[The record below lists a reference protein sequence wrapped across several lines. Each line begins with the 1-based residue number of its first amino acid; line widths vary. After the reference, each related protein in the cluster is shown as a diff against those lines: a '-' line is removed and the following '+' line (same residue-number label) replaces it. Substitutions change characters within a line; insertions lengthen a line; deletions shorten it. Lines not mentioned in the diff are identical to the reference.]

1 MGPQGSTMKT
11 TRRDFGK
18 VALGTAIGAMSA
30 PALIGGKAQAQ
41 TRAAHASGVYHDGI
55 MQLNQNESAR
65 GPGPKTME
73 AIHNHTTKR
82 VGMGYSPDHVNELRD
97 GIANYYG
104 VGTENVLLGTGSTP
118 ILRGTVRAFC
128 NARKAFVTPM
138 PTYSTSL
145 QEANRINIPAI
156 ELSLDKGMGVDLDS
170 LANNADGAGLLYLC
184 NPNNPTGTVHGPD
197 EIEKFVR
204 GVMREN
210 PDVRIHID
218 EAYIN
223 YTRPGAMK
231 TALPLAMEYENVF
244 ITRSFSKA
252 HGLAG
257 MRIGYALGQ
266 EQTLNKIDQA
276 WGMGDVNMLAA
287 VAALTAL
294 EDKEH
299 IAWEAQENA
308 EIRDEVIGFFRSRGY
323 EVPDS
328 NTNHIFVKLGM
339 PASKFRN
346 ACLEHNILVGR
357 DFPPLE
363 QTHCRISLGSRE
375 QMKEAIEVFKK
386 ALA

>member
-1 MGPQGSTMKT
+1 MMKT
-11 TRRDFGK
+11 TRREFGK
-18 VALGTAIGAMSA
+18 VALGSALGAISGQ
-30 PALIGGKAQAQ
+30 ALIGSKVQAQ
-41 TRAAHASGVYHDGI
+41 TRAAHASGVYHEGV

-97 GIANYYG
+97 GIADYYG
-104 VGTENVLLGTGSTP
+104 VGTENVLLATGSTP

-128 NARKAFVTPM
+128 NASQAFVTPM

-145 QEANRINIPAI
+145 QEANRLNLPAV
-156 ELSLDKGMGVDLDS
+156 ELSLDKGLGVDLES
-170 LANNADGAGLLYLC
+170 LARNAEGAGLLYVC

-197 EIEKFVR
+197 AIEKFVR
-204 GVMREN
+204 RVMREN
-210 PDVRIHID
+210 PEVRVHID

-223 YTRPGAMK
+223 YTRPGAME
-231 TALPLAMEYENVF
+231 TALPLAMEFENVF

-308 EIRDEVIGFFRSRGY
+308 EIRDEVIGFFRKRGY

-328 NTNHIFVKLGM
+328 NTNHIFVNLGM
-339 PASKFRN
+339 PASKFRS

>member
-1 MGPQGSTMKT
+1 MKT
-11 TRRDFGK
+11 TRRGFGTI
-18 VALGTAIGAMSA
+18 ALGAAVGAVS
-30 PALIGGKAQAQ
+30 GTTVFSQKVNAQ
-41 TRAAHASGVYHDGI
+41 TRAQHAAGEYDNGI
-55 MQLNQNESAR
+55 IQLNQNESAR
-65 GPGPKTME
+65 GPGPNTME
-73 AIHNHTTKR
+73 AIRTHTTRR
-82 VGMGYSPDHVNELRD
+82 VGRGYSPDHVNELRE

-104 VGTENVLLGTGSTP
+104 LSTANVELATGSTP
-118 ILRGTVRAFC
+118 LLQGSVRAFC
-128 NARKAFVTPM
+128 DAEKAFVTPM

-145 QEANRINIPAI
+145 STAREIDARAI
-156 ELSLDKGMGVDLDS
+156 ELSLDSGLGVDLDT
-170 LANNADGAGLLYLC
+170 LAANASGAGLLYLC
-184 NPNNPTGTVHGPD
+184 NPNNPTGTVHGPQAV
-197 EIEKFVR
+197 ERFVR
-204 GVMREN
+204 RVMREN
-210 PDVRIHID
+210 PDTYVHID

-223 YTRPGAMK
+223 YCRPGAIE
-231 TALPLAMEYENVF
+231 TAVPLAMEFEKVF

-252 HGLAG
+252 HGMAG
-257 MRIGYALGQ
+257 LRVGYALGQ
-266 EQTLNKIDQA
+266 EQTLEKIRNA

-328 NTNHIFVKLGM
+328 NTNHIFVNLGM
-339 PASKFRN
+339 PAGKFREG
-346 ACLEHNILVGR
+346 CLEHKVLVGR

-375 QMKEAIEVFKK
+375 EMKIALEVFSK

>member
-1 MGPQGSTMKT
+1 MMKT
-11 TRRDFGK
+11 TRREFGK
-18 VALGTAIGAMSA
+18 VALGSALGAISGQ
-30 PALIGGKAQAQ
+30 ALIGSKVQAQ
-41 TRAAHASGVYHDGI
+41 TRAAHASGVYHEGV

-65 GPGPKTME
+65 GPGTKTME

-97 GIANYYG
+97 CIADYYG
-104 VGTENVLLGTGSTP
+104 VGTENVLLATGSTP

-128 NARKAFVTPM
+128 NASQAFVTPM

-145 QEANRINIPAI
+145 QEANRLNLPAV
-156 ELSLDKGMGVDLDS
+156 ELSLDKGLGVDLES
-170 LANNADGAGLLYLC
+170 LARNAEGAGLLYVC
-184 NPNNPTGTVHGPD
+184 NPNNPSGTVHGPD
-197 EIEKFVR
+197 AIEKFVR
-204 GVMREN
+204 RVMREN
-210 PDVRIHID
+210 PEVRVHID

-223 YTRPGAMK
+223 YTRPGAME
-231 TALPLAMEYENVF
+231 TALPLAMEFENVF

-308 EIRDEVIGFFRSRGY
+308 EIRDEVIGFFRKRGY

-328 NTNHIFVKLGM
+328 NTNHIFVNLGM
-339 PASKFRN
+339 PASKFRS

>member
-1 MGPQGSTMKT
+1 MKT
-11 TRRDFGK
+11 TRREFGK
-18 VALGTAIGAMSA
+18 VALGSALGAISGK
-30 PALIGGKAQAQ
+30 ALIGSKAQAQ
-41 TRAAHASGVYHDGI
+41 TRAAHASGVYHDGV

-104 VGTENVLLGTGSTP
+104 IGTENVLLATGSTP

-128 NARKAFVTPM
+128 NESQAFVTPM

-145 QEANRINIPAI
+145 QEANRINIPSV
-156 ELSLDKGMGVDLDS
+156 ELSLDKGLGVDLES
-170 LANNADGAGLLYLC
+170 LAHNADGAGLLYVC
-184 NPNNPTGTVHGPD
+184 NPNNPSGTVHGPD
-197 EIEKFVR
+197 TIEKFVR
-204 GVMREN
+204 RVMRDN
-210 PDVRIHID
+210 PEVRIHID

-223 YTRPGAMK
+223 YTRPGAME
-231 TALPLAMEYENVF
+231 TALPLAMEFENVF

-308 EIRDEVIGFFRSRGY
+308 EIRDEVIGFFRERGY

-328 NTNHIFVKLGM
+328 NTNH
-339 PASKFRN
+339 
-346 ACLEHNILVGR
+346 CLLYTLTLPTILRV
-357 DFPPLE
+357 
-363 QTHCRISLGSRE
+363 
-375 QMKEAIEVFKK
+375 
-386 ALA
+386 